1 MDAQLDEFAFIE
13 SDAARV
19 GLTSTVPTVTRVF
32 AGPIAALKFGDQPSE
47 YTFLHGAGLNAHT
60 FDPTILALGAA
71 AISIDLPGH
80 GKSDWRDDADYRPR
94 AMTQA
99 VGTAIESL
107 TASPQHMVGQSLG
120 ALTAICVASAN
131 LSSVH
136 SLTLVDITPGV
147 EPSDGGAAIREFIG
161 GQSSFESVEEIIE
174 RAIRYQIGSD
184 PVSLRR
190 GITLNTRVRGDG
202 RLEWTHHLAHLADE
216 PSTNSVFSEDRQID
230 YSGLWDDLDRII
242 DAGIKVALVRGES
255 GMVPRRLEQQWI
267 DRLPTSPVFTLPT
280 GHNVQEQAPRE
291 LAEIISEF
299 TK

>member
-1 MDAQLDEFAFIE
+1 MDAQHDEFAFIK

-19 GLTSTVPTVTRVF
+19 GLTAATPAVTRVS
-32 AGPIAALKFGDQPSE
+32 AGPVAALKFGDEPSK

-60 FDPTILALGAA
+60 FDPTILALGDP

-94 AMTQA
+94 TMTQVVSA
-99 VGTAIESL
+99 AIESL
-107 TASPQHMVGQSLG
+107 TASPQHVVGQSLG

-131 LSSVH
+131 LNLVQ

-161 GQSSFESVEEIIE
+161 GQTSFESVEEIID
-174 RAIRYQIGSD
+174 RAIKYRIGSD

-190 GITLNTRVRGDG
+190 GITLNTRVRDDG
-202 RLEWTHHLAHLADE
+202 RLEWTHHLAHLADS
-216 PSTNSVFSEDRQID
+216 PGTSNVFSEDRQSD
-230 YSGLWDDLDRII
+230 YSSLWDDLDQII

-255 GMVPRRLEQQWI
+255 GMVPQRLEQQWI
-267 DRLPTSPVFTLPT
+267 NRLPSSPVFTLPT
-280 GHNVQEQAPRE
+280 GHNVQEQAPLE

-299 TK
+299 TE

>member
-1 MDAQLDEFAFIE
+1 MDARGDEFAFIA

-19 GLTSTVPTVTRVF
+19 GLTAATPTVTRVF
-32 AGPIAALKFGDQPSE
+32 AGAVAALKFGDGPSN

-60 FDPTILALGAA
+60 FDPTILALGAPS
-71 AISIDLPGH
+71 ISIDLPGH

-94 AMTQA
+94 TITQA
-99 VGTAIESL
+99 VGAAIESL
-107 TASPQHMVGQSLG
+107 TTSPQHLVGQSLG

-131 LSSVH
+131 VSSVQ

-147 EPSDGGAAIREFIG
+147 EPSDGGAAIKEFIG
-161 GQSSFESVEEIIE
+161 GQSSFESVEEIID

-202 RLEWTHHLAHLADE
+202 RLEWTHHLAHLAE
-216 PSTNSVFSEDRQID
+216 SPNNSSVFSEDRQSD
-230 YSGLWDDLDRII
+230 YASLWDDLNHIL
-242 DAGIKVALVRGES
+242 DAGIQVALVRGES
-255 GMVPRRLEQQWI
+255 GMVPERLEQQWNE
-267 DRLPTSPVFTLPT
+267 RMPSSPVFTLPT